1 MDPTRT
7 LRRTLPIAPALL
19 GLALAAPP
27 APLASQPTPEAFRA
41 LEARNIGPAG
51 MSGRITSIAVDPSDP
66 TRIFIGGASG
76 GVWRSENAGLTWQPV
91 FDDQPL
97 LSIGRVS
104 VSPANPDLVWV
115 GTGEGNPRQ
124 SVSVGNGVY
133 KSMDGGDTWTHV
145 GLEASEHVH
154 RILPHPTDPD
164 VAYVGAMG
172 PLWSPGGERGVYKT
186 TDGGT
191 TWRRMLSTNETSGVG
206 EMVMDPK
213 NPDKLI
219 VAMYDERRW
228 PWNFESGGPGSGIFV
243 THDGGGSWTR
253 LGPENGLPA
262 GPLGRIGLAIAPSN
276 RNVVYALV
284 EAARSA
290 LLRSDDGGESWRT
303 ISDAEDVHPR
313 PMYYSD
319 LRVDPT
325 NENRVYRL
333 ANSPDVSEDAGRT
346 WTEMVP
352 TSIVHGDHHDLW
364 IDPSDPRHMI
374 DSNDGGLAITYDRGQ
389 TWRWVGNLPLAQF
402 YQVSVDDA
410 VPFNVYGGVQDS
422 GSWMGPSTVWDDRGI
437 INAHWTR
444 VNGADGFA
452 TMVDHANPR
461 FGYTSSQN
469 GNLLRFD
476 KVTLERRG
484 IRPPA
489 PDSATELRF
498 NWNSALAVDA
508 TDSATIYFGSQF
520 VHRSRDGG
528 RTWETISPDLTTDD
542 PAKQRPAN
550 VGTPVATE
558 YDDHTTILAIDT
570 SPLEPGVIWATT
582 DDGNVQ
588 LTRDDGASW
597 TNFAGRLPGAPALS
611 YVPEVKA
618 SRHAAGRAYV
628 VVDAHR
634 TGDMRPYLYRTEN
647 YGASWERLPTEGVR
661 GFLHEIEEDPH
672 EPNLLFLGSEFG
684 AWVSLDRGRSW
695 MAWRAGLPAVPVRE
709 LVVHPRD
716 RDLVIGTHGRAI
728 WIVDDVRPLEALAR
742 DPALRSRALH
752 VFEAPPAR
760 QHEVA
765 LEGDAGIRLGHRVV
779 GHTMYFGEK
788 RPYGAILTYWV
799 GSPSAAGA
807 TLQVR
812 GPDGQVVRSLAG
824 PARPG
829 LNRVV
834 WDLRGEAPPAEPGSR
849 RRREASEVAPGR
861 YQVTVRVGD
870 QEGATPVD
878 VLPDPRKE
886 GVDFFLPR
894 ATSDAGRGA
903 GGR

>member
-1 MDPTRT
+1 MDHTR
-7 LRRTLPIAPALL
+7 IARKVVPASVLALL
-19 GLALAAPP
+19 ALPLTAALAPLQAQP
-27 APLASQPTPEAFRA
+27 AQPVPEAFSSM
-41 LEARNIGPAG
+41 EARNIGPAG
-51 MSGRITSIAVDPSDP
+51 MSGRITSVAVDPSDRN
-66 TRIFIGGASG
+66 RIFIGAASG
-76 GVWRSENAGLTWQPV
+76 GVWRSENGGHTWQPV

-124 SVSVGNGVY
+124 SVSIGDGVY
-133 KSMDGGDTWTHV
+133 KSLDGGDTWTNV
-145 GLEASEHVH
+145 GLRGSEHIH

-172 PLWSPGGERGVYKT
+172 PLWSTGGERGVYKT

-191 TWRRMLSTNETSGVG
+191 TWRRMLSTNESSGVA
-206 EMVMDPK
+206 EMVMDPQ
-213 NPDKLI
+213 NPDKLL
-219 VAMYDERRW
+219 VAMYDHRRW
-228 PWNFESGGPGSGIFV
+228 PWNFESGGEGSGIFV
-243 THDGGGSWTR
+243 THDGGESWTT
-253 LGPENGLPA
+253 LGPEQGIPA

-276 RNVVYALV
+276 RDVVYALV
-284 EAARSA
+284 EAAKNV

-303 ISDAEDVHPR
+303 VSDAEDISPR
-313 PMYYSD
+313 PMYYAD
-319 LRVDPT
+319 LRVDPG
-325 NENRVYRL
+325 NENRVYRI

-364 IDPSDPRHMI
+364 IDPADPRHMI
-374 DSNDGGLAITYDRGQ
+374 DANDGGLAITYDRGK

-402 YQVSVDDA
+402 YQVSVDMA

-452 TMVDHANPR
+452 TLVDYSNPR
-461 FGYTSSQN
+461 FGYTTSQN

-484 IRPPA
+484 IRPPP

-508 TDSATIYFGSQF
+508 HDSTTIYFGSQF

-528 RTWETISPDLTTDD
+528 RSWETISPDLSTDD
-542 PAKQRPAN
+542 PLKQNPAA
-550 VGTPVATE
+550 VGQVVAPE
-558 YDDHTTILAIDT
+558 YDAHTTILAIDT
-570 SPLEPGVIWATT
+570 SPLERGVIWATT

-588 LTRDDGASW
+588 LTRDDGATW
-597 TNFAGRLPGAPALS
+597 TNVAGRLAGAPDSA

-634 TGDMRPYLYRTEN
+634 TGDMEPYLYRTEN
-647 YGASWERLPTEGVR
+647 YGASWERMPTEGVR
-661 GFLHEIEEDPH
+661 GFLHEVEEDPV
-672 EPNLLFLGSEFG
+672 EPNLLFVGSEFG
-684 AWVSLDRGRSW
+684 AFVSLDRGRSW
-695 MAWRAGLPAVPVRE
+695 TEWRHGLPAVPVRE
-709 LVVHPRD
+709 LIVHPRD
-716 RDLVIGTHGRAI
+716 HDLVVGTHGRGI
-728 WIVDDVRPLEALAR
+728 WIVDDVRPLRALAA
-742 DPALRSRALH
+742 DPSIRARALH
-752 VFEAPPAR
+752 VFEPPPAR

-779 GHTMYFGEK
+779 GHTLYFGES
-788 RPYGAILTYWV
+788 RPYGALLSYWV
-799 GSPSAAGA
+799 GDADPAGA
-807 TLQVR
+807 RIEVR
-812 GPDGQVVRSLAG
+812 GPEGQLVRELEGSAENG
-824 PARPG
+824 V
-829 LNRVV
+829 NRVV
-834 WDLRGEAPPAEPGSR
+834 WNLRGEAPPAEPGAR
-849 RRREASEVAPGR
+849 RGREAPEVAPGR
-861 YQVTVRVGD
+861 YEVTVRVGD
-870 QEGATPVD
+870 RESSTSLD

-886 GVDFFLPR
+886 GVEFFPTPSTT
-894 ATSDAGRGA
+894 TS